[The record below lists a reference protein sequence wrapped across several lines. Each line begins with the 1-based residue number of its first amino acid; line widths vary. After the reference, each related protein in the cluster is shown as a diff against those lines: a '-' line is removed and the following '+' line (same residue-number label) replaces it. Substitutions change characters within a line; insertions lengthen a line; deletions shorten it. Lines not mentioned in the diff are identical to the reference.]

1 MYRFENGNIISAPS
15 YFIIECKMN
24 IQNCSSRK
32 QCHVRCHINCVQ
44 EFHLILYLNSHCF
57 SLNNGKNTDSYII
70 KSPSLSRSKECD
82 DKPEGTVFS

>member
-1 MYRFENGNIISAPS
+1 
-15 YFIIECKMN
+15 MN

-32 QCHVRCHINCVQ
+32 RCHVRCHINCVQ